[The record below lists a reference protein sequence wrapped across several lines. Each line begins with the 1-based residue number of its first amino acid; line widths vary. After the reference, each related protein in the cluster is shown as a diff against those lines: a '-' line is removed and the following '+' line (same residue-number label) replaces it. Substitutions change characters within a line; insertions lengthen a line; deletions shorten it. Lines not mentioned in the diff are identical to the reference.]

1 MGEILVSDIH
11 IKERLRKDLGDI
23 EELAK
28 DILNNGLISP
38 IAVQKIE
45 KGYKLLAGERRLR
58 AINLLGKNTI
68 EATVI
73 TVKDEQQA
81 LHIEIDEN
89 IKRKS
94 FTREETVLCGL
105 KLEKIYR
112 PLACLLYTSRCV

>member
-45 KGYKLLAGERRLR
+45 KGY
-58 AINLLGKNTI
+58 
-68 EATVI
+68 
-73 TVKDEQQA
+73 
-81 LHIEIDEN
+81 
-89 IKRKS
+89 
-94 FTREETVLCGL
+94 
-105 KLEKIYR
+105 
-112 PLACLLYTSRCV
+112 